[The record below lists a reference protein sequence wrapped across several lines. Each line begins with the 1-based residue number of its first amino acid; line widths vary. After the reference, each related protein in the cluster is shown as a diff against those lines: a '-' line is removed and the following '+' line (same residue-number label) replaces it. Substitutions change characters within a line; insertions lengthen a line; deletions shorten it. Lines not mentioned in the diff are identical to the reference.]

1 MALQK
6 GKKNSCL
13 KQTEKML
20 FRNAMSFRLFFCLK
34 IQLQT
39 NKQTKK
45 LGKFKFLR
53 EKNTALK
60 QCVCF
65 NTVR

>member
-39 NKQTKK
+39 NKQ
-45 LGKFKFLR
+45 
-53 EKNTALK
+53 KNLVNLNFSERK
-60 QCVCF
+60 ILH
-65 NTVR
+65 

>member
-1 MALQK
+1 
-6 GKKNSCL
+6 
-13 KQTEKML
+13 ML

-39 NKQTKK
+39 NKQKKK
-45 LGKFKFLR
+45 LVKFKFLR

-65 NTVR
+65 NTMR